1 MSDEGSHIRELL
13 RRIRAE
19 EASLKAFTYIAEDPT
34 GPVAG
39 PSPERPLGGLP
50 IAIKDVVDTAD
61 MPTGYGSHIYDGHQP
76 AMDGAIVTALKQ
88 AGAFIVGKT
97 TTTEFATSPPT
108 KTLNPRGARFTPG
121 GSSAGSAAAVAAG
134 LVRIALGTQTL
145 GSVVRPASFCGVVGF
160 KPGHGWFPS
169 AGMKQ
174 LAPSLDT
181 IGFLSAEVADCE
193 QAYRALVPDDADPSP
208 HMMRLAFSRQPNW
221 ERATPDARA
230 AIEACIAALRGTGAV
245 IDDVEMPAGFDAMDA
260 TANVIHDY
268 EMHRTLRPELVK
280 ARDKIDPALVAR
292 IERAGRWSVTDYRK
306 AQATAV
312 AQRLAFSSFMK
323 SYDAVLCLA
332 AGGEAPLLEEA
343 TTGDPLMNSSWTALY
358 VPCITLPA
366 MSGANGMPIG
376 LQLVADR
383 HRELKLLRIAAA
395 IEKLLLSTPSSDRR
409 G

>member
-1 MSDEGSHIRELL
+1 MSGESRIRELL
-13 RRIRAE
+13 ARIRAE
-19 EASLKAFTYIAEDPT
+19 DVSLGAFTHLARDPD

-61 MPTGYGSHIYDGHQP
+61 MPTGNGSRIYDGHQP

-108 KTLNPRGARFTPG
+108 KTLNPRGHRFTPG

-145 GSVVRPASFCGVVGF
+145 GSVLRPASFCGVVGF

-181 IGFLSAEVADCE
+181 IGFLSAAVADCE
-193 QAYRALVPDDADPSP
+193 EVYRALIPDDHEPEP
-208 HMMRLAFSRQPNW
+208 PTMRLGFSRQPNW

-230 AIEACIAALRGTGAV
+230 AIETCIAALRAQGTV
-245 IDDVEMPAGFDAMDA
+245 IDDVEMPEGFDAMDA
-260 TANVIHDY
+260 AANVIHDY
-268 EMHRTLRPELVK
+268 EMHRTLRPEMIE

-292 IERAGRWSVTDYRK
+292 IDRAGRWSVSDYRG
-306 AQATAV
+306 AQATV
-312 AQRLAFSSFMK
+312 IGQRLAFTAFMK
-323 SYDAVLCLA
+323 TCDAVFCLA
-332 AGGEAPLLEEA
+332 AGGEAPLLEEK
-343 TTGDPLMNSSWTALY
+343 TTGDPLMNSSWTALH

-366 MSGANGMPIG
+366 MTGANGMPIG
-376 LQLVADR
+376 LQLIADR
-383 HRELKLLRIAAA
+383 HQELKLLRTAAVV
-395 IEKLLLSTPSSDRR
+395 EKALLNIPSSDRR